1 MTRKIILFI
10 FISIIYNNTSYG
22 FMTKNYYTDLGE
34 ACENNFTYN
43 KSSNGFDTGAGTT
56 IKTIKLNNCQYK
68 QNNCRIAYFKTGNGI
83 CTFPFDHSESTL
95 SAPKSPCSSIGEL
108 YAYWAKSFGSN
119 QFYKIKYNEDNQK
132 TFFDYFNCDPNEPT
146 TARTWIDK
154 TCTAG
159 TTFGYYKA
167 NKEREDGTNPTGN
180 YTIYPQDKIDIQS
193 FSLTGE
199 YNVLDM
205 AVEPIPCPKGYYC
218 EADKNCFENKIKCPA
233 GHTTDGTG
241 AKSKEECII
250 TDETQFCDKNGC
262 FIAGDLN

>member
-34 ACENNFTYN
+34 ACENDFTYN

-56 IKTIKLNNCQYK
+56 VKTIILNNCESRQSK
-68 QNNCRIAYFKTGNGI
+68 CRIAYFETGNGI

-108 YAYWAKSFGSN
+108 YAYWAESVN
-119 QFYKIKYNEDNQK
+119 DHLFYKIKYNENNQQ
-132 TFFDYFNCDPNEPT
+132 TSFDYFNCDPNEPT
-146 TARTWIDK
+146 KARTWIDK

-167 NKEREDGTNPTGN
+167 RPEREDGYLSSASPQHINPKAEITTG
-180 YTIYPQDKIDIQS
+180 
-193 FSLTGE
+193 SLTGE
-199 YNVLDM
+199 YNVLNM
-205 AVEPIPCPKGYYC
+205 EVTPIPCPKGYYC

-233 GHTTDGTG
+233 GHTTAGTG
-241 AKSKEECII
+241 AKSKDDCII
-250 TDETQFCDKNGC
+250 TDETEFCDKNGC
-262 FIAGDLN
+262 FTIGDLN